1 MCRKMWHNIRMEK
14 KEMNTTEERKYDV
27 AELLERTR
35 MLEEQLK
42 GLQEEYTSLSEEN
55 TKLQKKNEEL
65 QDQLKAMLT
74 QMYGRRSEKFTSD
87 DQVTIADLGV
97 NEAEYVLDTEGP
109 AEEELVEVKATRRRL
124 PKKRAIDVS
133 RLPVTVKEYT
143 LSEDELQD
151 KFPEGWKRFEDE
163 VFRTLEYEP
172 AKFSV
177 TEHHVAVYHGKSGN
191 IARAP
196 HPKTLLKHS
205 IVTPAVGSA
214 IMNAKYVNAVPLYR
228 LEQEFDRNGI
238 HIPRI
243 NMAHWV
249 VKLSEVYLSLMADR
263 LKKELLQNRVI
274 HADETPVRVSKDG
287 RKANSKSYMWVY
299 RNREAD
305 EHKVVIYDYRKTR
318 AETNLEDFV
327 GDFSGTIVCDGYNAY
342 HKLGRESEGQ
352 IRICGCWAHS
362 RRKFS
367 EIERSA
373 KGAERKKKKVSLAV
387 EALNRIKQLY
397 DIEDDLKGRPPE
409 DIRRIREERSRPV
422 VDGLFEWA
430 KEQRQLVTKGSNI
443 GKAFDYMLGQEQ
455 YLRGFLDDPE
465 VPLDNN
471 TAERAIRPFCVGKKN
486 WVMIDTV
493 SGAEASAVI
502 YSLAE
507 TAKANDLNP
516 YEYFKYLLEE
526 TMSHIDDTS
535 LDFLEDLLPWSKALP
550 DNCRSRKS
558 ESNANTQSNAIVQD

>member
-1 MCRKMWHNIRMEK
+1 MCHELWHNIHMENREK
-14 KEMNTTEERKYDV
+14 YTAEKREYDV
-27 AELLERTR
+27 AELLEQNRL
-35 MLEEQLK
+35 LEEQLK
-42 GLQEEYTSLSEEN
+42 GLQEEYAQ
-55 TKLQKKNEEL
+55 LQKKNETL

-74 QMYGRRSEKFTSD
+74 QMYGRRSERFTSD
-87 DQVTIADLGV
+87 DQVTIADLGL
-97 NEAEYVLDTEGP
+97 NEAEYVLDTEGS
-109 AEEELVEVKATRRRL
+109 AEEELVEVKATKRRL

-151 KFPEGWKRFEDE
+151 KFPEGWKRFDDE
-163 VFRTLEYEP
+163 VFKTLEYEP

-196 HPKTLLKHS
+196 HPKTLLKRS
-205 IVTPAVGSA
+205 VVTPSVGAA
-214 IMNAKYVNAVPLYR
+214 IMNAKYVNAIPLYR
-228 LEQEFDRNGI
+228 LEQEFDRSGI

-249 VKLSEVYLSLMADR
+249 VKLAEVYLSLMADR
-263 LKKELLQNRVI
+263 LKKDLMRNHVI

-299 RNREAD
+299 RNREVD

-318 AETNLEDFV
+318 AESNIEDFV
-327 GDFSGTIVCDGYNAY
+327 GDFSGTIVCDGYSAY
-342 HKLGRESEGQ
+342 HKLQNESKGQ
-352 IRICGCWAHS
+352 IKICGCWAHT

-367 EIERSA
+367 EIEKSA
-373 KGAERKKKKVSLAV
+373 KGAARKKKKVSLAV
-387 EALNRIKQLY
+387 EALSRIKELY
-397 DIEDDLKGRPPE
+397 AIEEGLKGQPSE
-409 DIRRIREERSRPV
+409 EIRRVRDKDSRPV
-422 VDGLFEWA
+422 VDELFKWA
-430 KEQRQLVTKGSNI
+430 REQRQLVTKGSNI
-443 GKAFDYMLGQEQ
+443 GKAFDYMLGQEE

-471 TAERAIRPFCVGKKN
+471 TAERAIRPFCIGKKN

-493 SGAEASAVI
+493 SGAEASAII

-516 YEYFKYLLEE
+516 YEYFKYLLDE
-526 TMSHIDDTS
+526 TMKHMDDTS
-535 LDFLEDLLPWSKALP
+535 LDFLEDLLPWSESLP
-550 DNCRSRKS
+550 DKCRSRQN
-558 ESNANTQSNAIVQD
+558 ESDTDTQSNTNAQD

>member
-1 MCRKMWHNIRMEK
+1 MLQVFFLCREMWHNIRMEN

-55 TKLQKKNEEL
+55 RKLQKKNEEL
-65 QDQLKAMLT
+65 QDKLKAMLT

-133 RLPVTVKEYT
+133 NLPVTVKEYT

-151 KFPEGWKRFEDE
+151 MFPEGWKRFDDE

-172 AKFSV
+172 DKFSV

-205 IVTPAVGSA
+205 IVTPAVGAA

-263 LKKELLQNRVI
+263 LKKELLQGRVI

-299 RNREAD
+299 RNREVN
-305 EHKVVIYDYRKTR
+305 EHRVVIYDYRKTR
-318 AETNLEDFV
+318 AEANLEDFV
-327 GDFSGTIVCDGYNAY
+327 GDFNGTIVCDGYNAY
-342 HKLGRESEGQ
+342 HKLGKESEGQ
-352 IRICGCWAHS
+352 IKICGCWAHS

-387 EALNRIKQLY
+387 EALNRIRQLY

-430 KEQRQLVTKGSNI
+430 KEQRQ
-443 GKAFDYMLGQEQ
+443 EERRQ
-455 YLRGFLDDPE
+455 Y
-465 VPLDNN
+465 
-471 TAERAIRPFCVGKKN
+471 
-486 WVMIDTV
+486 
-493 SGAEASAVI
+493 
-502 YSLAE
+502 
-507 TAKANDLNP
+507 
-516 YEYFKYLLEE
+516 
-526 TMSHIDDTS
+526 
-535 LDFLEDLLPWSKALP
+535 
-550 DNCRSRKS
+550 
-558 ESNANTQSNAIVQD
+558 